1 MPSTSNKPTR
11 AAIYAPISTTE
22 QDTGMQVAELRQ
34 VCGQRGWSIV
44 AEHLDDGVSGVATA
58 RQGLDALLADGDC
71 GGAAFGSAGV
81 PLSPHGNGGRTGRRP
96 LEVDG

>member
-1 MPSTSNKPTR
+1 MTPMPTSNKPR
-11 AAIYAPISTTE
+11 AAIYARVSTSD

-58 RQGLDALLADGDC
+58 RAGLDALLAVVQ
-71 GGAAFGSAGV
+71 AGK
-81 PLSPHGNGGRTGRRP
+81 RCRRG
-96 LEVDG
+96 LEA